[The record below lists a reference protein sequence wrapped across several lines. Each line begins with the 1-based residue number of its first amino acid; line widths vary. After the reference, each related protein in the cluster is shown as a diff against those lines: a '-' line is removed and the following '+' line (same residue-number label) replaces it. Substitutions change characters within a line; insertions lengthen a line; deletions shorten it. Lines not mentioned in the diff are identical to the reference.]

1 ASTTCRFRE
10 SIPHPVQPL
19 STLRTPRYR
28 DARKTRSRPAC
39 SALDGPDFHW
49 QAHSSFPIAPRIRLS
64 DKTSRLHPRHVV
76 PKPAQAYEPEV
87 PVKMREWIGPALAT
101 PGFVLD
107 LQPPAQPHRRV
118 DIERPIRFADGAYLE
133 VVRPSAQR
141 AVHPCPPALWFLAM
155 SPFGQRMDL
164 LNHALDAL
172 LRWPVTQARLAGFR
186 GIHSSERVPRKSNSP
201 S

>member
-1 ASTTCRFRE
+1 MCCFRWCGRQLCSSASTTCRFRE

-76 PKPAQAYEPEV
+76 PKPVQAYEPKV

-101 PGFVLD
+101 PGFVLE
-107 LQPPAQPHRRV
+107 LQPPAQPHRCV
-118 DIERPIRFADGAYLE
+118 
-133 VVRPSAQR
+133 
-141 AVHPCPPALWFLAM
+141 AVEA
-155 SPFGQRMDL
+155 RY
-164 LNHALDAL
+164 AL
-172 LRWPVTQARLAGFR
+172 LT
-186 GIHSSERVPRKSNSP
+186 VPTWK
-201 S
+201 